1 MDYHAIHGHDIASFP
16 TSETREPREPLP
28 NVLVQSSD
36 CHAIDRLPTV
46 SASQVLDGLG
56 SQTIDCVPSG
66 VEPLDKLFSNNGQ
79 ASTEDSRSSAG
90 VKRGQVT
97 DAWGPPGTGKTAF
110 GYEKELE
117 TTRIVNSQ
125 G

>member
-16 TSETREPREPLP
+16 TSETREPQELLK
-28 NVLVQSSD
+28 NALVQTSN
-36 CHAIDRLPTV
+36 CLAIDRLPTV
-46 SASQVLDGLG
+46 SASQVLDGLE
-56 SQTIDCVPSG
+56 SQTLDCVPSG

-97 DAWGPPGTGKTAF
+97 DVWGPPGTGKTAF
-110 GYEKELE
+110 GYEKEFQ
-117 TTRIVNSQ
+117 TIHIVDFR